1 MSSKL
6 TESTEK
12 YSVTKEGWLYKEGG
26 AARSKWQSRW
36 FVLRGDALYYFSKKD
51 DSNALGCLSLIEAED
66 ISKIGEH
73 SGKQH
78 CLAIVGAKGNKKV
91 YYLAA
96 DSEQVLN
103 DWFVVMKGVKSP
115 VAVQKQLTYA
125 AAEVYLT
132 QGIRISGSDVNYHIL
147 ASISQRVP
155 PEKKRRDHLGWFCD
169 KEVPLAVV
177 LNLFSDYGWNVDK
190 IYRSSALSPLDNGIH
205 PAIRVIFSRSPRQ
218 GGEITRNTSS
228 KKSFGA
234 TIKGHFTSIGQL
246 ASAANSP
253 YDNAVEVPGPVTLA
267 SLGPNVLEG
276 ADDELI
282 ELMREFDIP
291 LSLLQLQQSE

>member
-6 TESTEK
+6 TDSTEK
-12 YSVTKEGWLYKEGG
+12 QSVTKEGWLYKEGG

-36 FVLRGDALYYFSKKD
+36 FVLRGDALHYFSKKED
-51 DSNALGCLSLIEAED
+51 HNALGCLSLTDAED

-103 DWFVVMKGVKSP
+103 DWFVVMKAVKTP
-115 VAVQKQLTYA
+115 VVVQKQLRYA

-132 QGIRISGSDVNYHIL
+132 QGIRISGSDVNYQIL
-147 ASISQRVP
+147 SSISQRVP

-169 KEVPLAVV
+169 KEVPLAFV
-177 LNLFSDYGWNVDK
+177 LNLFSEYGWNADK

-205 PAIRVIFSRSPRQ
+205 PAIRVIFSRQPKQ
-218 GGEITRNTSS
+218 GGEITRNAST

-234 TIKGHFTSIGQL
+234 TIRGHLTNLGQL
-246 ASAANSP
+246 TSATSGSCDNSM
-253 YDNAVEVPGPVTLA
+253 DGPVTLA
-267 SLGPNVLEG
+267 SLGPDVLEG
-276 ADDELI
+276 VDDELV
-282 ELMREFDIP
+282 ELMKEFDIP
-291 LSLLQLQQSE
+291 LSLLQIQQSE